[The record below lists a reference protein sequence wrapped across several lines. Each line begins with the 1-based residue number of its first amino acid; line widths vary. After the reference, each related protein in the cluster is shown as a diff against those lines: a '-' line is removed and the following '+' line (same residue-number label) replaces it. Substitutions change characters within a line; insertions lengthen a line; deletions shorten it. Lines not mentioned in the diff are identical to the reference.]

1 MVSMKKDKPLAERKF
16 STREYLLPWVS
27 FGLAIFVILGYFIA
41 SIGVSR
47 SATVVDPQDEIF
59 VDYCADEDTR
69 GIAEEFL
76 ASNGCPNSVTA
87 FMAFE
92 SFDPDSRTM
101 RFWMRLY
108 PQGDQGFSL
117 LNGGY
122 FYNSLSVG
130 HSSVGN
136 GNWAVPSQEW
146 VGGKTIEL
154 VLESETSPSA
164 YPLDAFSGRF
174 NLVVRNAVTAEPVPV
189 TLAISQ
195 KRISGFDITPT
206 VLGKEYS
213 IGNDNF
219 TIFPDGI
226 AGMDFKISRSSGQ
239 LTQLVLLLMIIV
251 IGVAASVVTTIA
263 VMKRRRPPSLSALAW
278 LATYLFALIQ
288 VRAEFP
294 GEPPIGLAIDRFLTF
309 PAIAVVM
316 GLIVVNAF
324 MWFRRDDWDSEN
336 QDVTDTRT

>member
-16 STREYLLPWVS
+16 STREYLVPWVS

-47 SATVVDPQDEIF
+47 GSTAVDPQDELF
-59 VDYCADEDTR
+59 VTYCSAEDTQ
-69 GIAEEFL
+69 GIPQELLAED
-76 ASNGCPNSVTA
+76 GCPDSITA
-87 FMAFE
+87 FLAFE
-92 SFDPDSRTM
+92 SFDPDSRTL
-101 RFWMRLY
+101 RLWMRLY
-108 PQGDQGFSL
+108 PQGEQGIPL

-130 HSSVGN
+130 HSSVGS
-136 GNWAVPSQEW
+136 GNWEVPSREW
-146 VGGKTIEL
+146 VGGKAIEL
-154 VLESETSPSA
+154 VLESTTAQTS
-164 YPLDAFSGRF
+164 YPLDGFSGRF
-174 NLVVRNAVTAEPVPV
+174 NIVVRNAVTAEPVPV